1 MLLPIPPL
9 EEQKRIVKIL
19 DEKCAQL
26 ETIKANAQT
35 NLQNAKDLFQSQLT
49 KAFNNSTWEKKKL
62 ETIAK
67 INDIKQE
74 LKTARLI
81 EPKYMKRC
89 HKCSVYDVCN
99 PRNRIIKKYMKD
111 IKERY
116 YETS

>member
-1 MLLPIPPL
+1 MIF
-9 EEQKRIVKIL
+9 V
-19 DEKCAQL
+19 D
-26 ETIKANAQT
+26 
-35 NLQNAKDLFQSQLT
+35 SQR
-49 KAFNNSTWEKKKL
+49 K